1 MLEVI
6 KKNRIVPVVKIENAE
21 KAVLLAEAVKEGG
34 LNVIEVT
41 FRTEAA
47 EETIRRIK
55 KALPDMIVG
64 AGTVLTLENLEK
76 AVNAGSDFIVAPG
89 FNPLIVDACIAKNIP
104 VFPGVMTPTEVE
116 AAMAKGLKTLKFF
129 PAETAGGPA
138 MLKSLAAVYNVEFM
152 PTGGVGIKNMMDY
165 LSLPNVACI
174 GGSWMVKADFI
185 NNNEFEKITQ
195 LTGEAVKLSRG
206 E

>member
-165 LSLPNVACI
+165 LSLANVACI

>member
-64 AGTVLTLENLEK
+64 AGTVLT
-76 AVNAGSDFIVAPG
+76 P
-89 FNPLIVDACIAKNIP
+89 
-104 VFPGVMTPTEVE
+104 
-116 AAMAKGLKTLKFF
+116 
-129 PAETAGGPA
+129 
-138 MLKSLAAVYNVEFM
+138 
-152 PTGGVGIKNMMDY
+152 
-165 LSLPNVACI
+165 
-174 GGSWMVKADFI
+174 
-185 NNNEFEKITQ
+185 
-195 LTGEAVKLSRG
+195 
-206 E
+206 

>member
-89 FNPLIVDACIAKNIP
+89 FNTLIVDACIAKNIP

-165 LSLPNVACI
+165 LSLANVACI

>member
-1 MLEVI
+1 
-6 KKNRIVPVVKIENAE
+6 
-21 KAVLLAEAVKEGG
+21 
-34 LNVIEVT
+34 
-41 FRTEAA
+41 
-47 EETIRRIK
+47 
-55 KALPDMIVG
+55 
-64 AGTVLTLENLEK
+64 
-76 AVNAGSDFIVAPG
+76 
-89 FNPLIVDACIAKNIP
+89 
-104 VFPGVMTPTEVE
+104 
-116 AAMAKGLKTLKFF
+116 
-129 PAETAGGPA
+129 

-165 LSLPNVACI
+165 LSLANVACI